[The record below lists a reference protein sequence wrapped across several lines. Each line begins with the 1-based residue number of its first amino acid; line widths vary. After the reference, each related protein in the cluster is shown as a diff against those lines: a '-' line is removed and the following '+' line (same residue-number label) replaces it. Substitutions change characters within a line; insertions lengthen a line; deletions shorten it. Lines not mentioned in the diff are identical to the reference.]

1 MSYFTAVITCEE
13 GAWRSHDVSIEEI
26 TDLEDLA
33 EVLRGVAPD
42 GGTALAVLEHED
54 EWFAVVRVDGDA
66 MAATED
72 VDEDVRLFVSDLAAS
87 QRSHYGDLVAPAAD
101 MEAELGDEPE
111 EAPEEVTEPAARTA
125 GSPEA
130 EAAAAAPVVADAEED
145 EDQPD
150 EQTPGLAL
158 WAGDPDVLSD
168 LGVDRTRLLEV
179 TEAAPED
186 PDSALAQIGAD
197 CGFDELLEAL
207 R

>member
-13 GAWRSHDVSIEEI
+13 GAWRSHDVDIEDV
-26 TDLEDLA
+26 TDLDDLA

-54 EWFAVVRVDGDA
+54 EWFAVVRVDGDS

-72 VDEDVRLFVSDLAAS
+72 VDEDVRIFVSDLAAS

-101 MEAELGDEPE
+101 MEAALGAEPE
-111 EAPEEVTEPAARTA
+111 EAPEEVTDPAGRSQGP
-125 GSPEA
+125 GSEAAEDAPVEA
-130 EAAAAAPVVADAEED
+130 EVREEAE
-145 EDQPD
+145 PD
-150 EQTPGLAL
+150 EQTPGLAA
-158 WAGDPDVLSD
+158 WAGDPDVLAE
-168 LGVDRTRLLEV
+168 LGVDRARLLAV
-179 TEAAPED
+179 TESAPED
-186 PDSALAQIGAD
+186 PDSALAQLGAD